1 MAAHDICRGTMGLRS
16 LIIVLCLALGLPSVV
31 AARPAGP
38 PLAAHPAKVRDL
50 AQIHSSKVLRVL
62 VNQSRNSSGQV
73 RGQAIGVEYHRLHA
87 FQAYL
92 NAHAGKG
99 KAVQLKIIPRA
110 KEQLLGAL
118 QRGEGDLVAP
128 GELMELHSGNKV
140 ATSDA
145 VIANVPFVL
154 VSGKG
159 ARRYVRVEQLAGKT
173 LALPNGSAAGAAIER
188 VNQKLALR
196 KMAPIDI
203 EWVDP
208 SLAVEDVMEMV
219 QAGIYPLTVVELPI
233 AERWAKVMPRL
244 RVDRRVVL
252 SAPGSVSWYV
262 RRDAPLLGASV
273 DRFLASYKAPGDQD
287 AAFVKVYRGLYKVHY
302 PLARSD
308 RQRLEKLRP
317 VLQRHAREQ
326 HMDWLNLAALA
337 FKESQLDPAARGGG
351 GATGLLQI
359 TPSAA
364 RRVGVDNIQNVDNN
378 VQAGAKYLALIRRKF
393 FSSNKLNE
401 RERMAFTLA
410 AYNMGPERVQA
421 MRKEAKRRGLNPDQW
436 FFQTERI
443 AMEQMGMAAVSY
455 VNSVNKYYLAFA
467 RERDSLEPGGRKLAT
482 IR

>member
-1 MAAHDICRGTMGLRS
+1 MGARS
-16 LIIVLCLALGLPSVV
+16 LIVMLCLVLGLPSAA

-50 AQIHSSKVLRVL
+50 AQIQSSRVLRVL

-73 RGQAIGVEYHRLHA
+73 RGQAIGVEYHRLQA
-87 FQAYL
+87 FQNFL

-99 KAVQLKIIPRA
+99 QALQLKIIPRA

-128 GELMELHSGNKV
+128 GELMELHPASKV
-140 ATSDA
+140 AASDA

-159 ARRYVRVEQLAGKT
+159 GRRPVRVEQLAGKT

-188 VNQKLALR
+188 LNQKLALR
-196 KMAPIDI
+196 KLAPIDI

-208 SLAVEDVMEMV
+208 SLAVEDVLEMV

-262 RRDAPLLGASV
+262 RRDAPQLGASV
-273 DRFLASYKAPGDQD
+273 DRFLASYKAPSDQD

-308 RQRLEKLRP
+308 R
-317 VLQRHAREQ
+317 
-326 HMDWLNLAALA
+326 
-337 FKESQLDPAARGGG
+337 
-351 GATGLLQI
+351 
-359 TPSAA
+359 
-364 RRVGVDNIQNVDNN
+364 
-378 VQAGAKYLALIRRKF
+378 
-393 FSSNKLNE
+393 
-401 RERMAFTLA
+401 
-410 AYNMGPERVQA
+410 
-421 MRKEAKRRGLNPDQW
+421 
-436 FFQTERI
+436 
-443 AMEQMGMAAVSY
+443 
-455 VNSVNKYYLAFA
+455 
-467 RERDSLEPGGRKLAT
+467 
-482 IR
+482 